1 MLERNGWRDLTAG
14 QRVGILLGGI
24 VQFTLLAAALWD
36 IWHRP
41 TKEINGDRRAWT
53 AVAFINY
60 VGPLAYFL
68 FGRKN
73 CC

>member
-1 MLERNGWRDLTAG
+1 MLERKQWRDLTIS
-14 QRVGILLGGI
+14 QRWGIQVGVI

-41 TKEINGDRRAWT
+41 AEEINGNRRVWT

-60 VGPLAYFL
+60 IGPVSYFL